1 MHIARGLI
9 VFPFILQA
17 YFQAQLFIASLIDSF
32 QKRKQPKA
40 EELHDAVE
48 FSLPLLFFISIEQG

>member
-9 VFPFILQA
+9 VFPFILQV